1 MAGEPSQIRRDIAE
15 TRREIDV
22 HLQELGGRV
31 QRSLNVRE
39 QARRNLPYVLGATVI
54 AGLAAGVFFGG
65 FRRRRRRAGM
75 VARRMRREMR
85 SEIP

>member
-31 QRSLNVRE
+31 RRGLNVSE
-39 QARRNLPYVLGATVI
+39 QARRNLTYVLGATVL

-65 FRRRRRRAGM
+65 FRRPKRRAR
-75 VARRMRREMR
+75 VAAERLRREI
-85 SEIP
+85 SSDIP